1 MTLLLISLS
10 CVGLLVTAT
19 CYDLSRRTIPNQVS
33 LAILFLAC
41 VRFLITGNDPL
52 VPLGISLLVL
62 VIGFLLYL
70 GRLLGAGDTKLMAAL
85 SLFLEPAAMPGFLVI
100 TALSGG
106 LLALFTVLKE
116 VSVKLGLNATPAS
129 ALKQRTDSG
138 RASGELPYGVA
149 IAVGGVFAVFSSE
162 PGIHEWFYASFF
174 S

>member
-1 MTLLLISLS
+1 MTLLLISLA
-10 CVGLLVTAT
+10 CIGLLITAAW
-19 CYDLSRRTIPNQVS
+19 YDFSSRTIPNKVS

-41 VRFLITGNDPL
+41 LRFLITGNDPL

-62 VIGFLLYL
+62 CVGFLLYL

-116 VSVKLGLNATPAS
+116 VSVKLGLDATSAS
-129 ALKQRTDSG
+129 ALKQRADTGRTSG
-138 RASGELPYGVA
+138 DLPYGVA
-149 IAVGGVFAVFSSE
+149 IAAGGVFAVFSSE
-162 PGIHEWFYASFF
+162 PGIYEWFCATFF